1 MSALAGSRS
10 DPASAAQ
17 KKAFQAGRTQCRD
30 ISIGDLKKYEE
41 LFLRFDSGPQSG
53 FLTAQ
58 EIKFGLEKMGVPQ
71 THLQFKALMAEIDV
85 DGDEKVSYIEWLSIF
100 LKAKN
105 GTLLSDGLKKLAAS
119 IKVEEV
125 GTKGAAS
132 FFEQKAKAASHDVA
146 AIDAAYHAERKE
158 AAKKK
163 AENKAAFKA
172 KAAAFAPGGSAAPK

>member
-1 MSALAGSRS
+1 MSALSGPVP
-10 DPASAAQ
+10 PASAEQ
-17 KKAFQAGRTQCRD
+17 KKAFQAGRTQCRE

-41 LFLRFDSGPQSG
+41 LFLRFDSDKSG
-53 FLTAQ
+53 FLTNQ

-71 THLQFKALMAEIDV
+71 THLQLKALMAEIDV

-105 GTLLSDGLKKLAAS
+105 GTLMSEGLKKIAAS

-125 GTKGAAS
+125 GTKGAAA

-158 AAKKK
+158 AAKAK
-163 AENKAAFKA
+163 AESKAAFKA
-172 KAAAFAPGGSAAPK
+172 KAAAFAPGGAAAPK